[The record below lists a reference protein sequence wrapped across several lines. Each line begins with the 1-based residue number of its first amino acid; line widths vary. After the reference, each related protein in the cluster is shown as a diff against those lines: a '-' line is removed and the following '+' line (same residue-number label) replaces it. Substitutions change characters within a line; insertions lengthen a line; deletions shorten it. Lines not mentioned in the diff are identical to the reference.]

1 MKVKKIAFFE
11 CDQQR
16 KEFFQRHLTGFQLV
30 FFPENLSEQHLPE
43 LKDCQIIAV
52 VNYSPVTRE
61 IVAQLPETKLIAVGC
76 TGYNNVDVKAC
87 EERGILVSNTPGYS
101 DDAVAEHTI
110 TLMLMLLRHAHIA
123 HLRAKDNNFSW
134 NGIIGNNLKGKTL
147 GIIGTGKIGLK
158 VIELAKGFGVKMVA
172 YSRNPKP
179 DKAAELGFRYVSL
192 PEVLAA
198 SDIVSLHLSA
208 NKDTYHFI
216 NHEKLN
222 MFKRGSLLINTSR
235 GEVLDSKALIWALE
249 NGILKGAALDVLEEE
264 KVCQENCLLQ
274 SDITPEKLEKYALN
288 QHLLHRPDVLI
299 TPHIGW
305 YTEEAVR
312 AMFHIHLNN
321 IRSFMKGAPENL
333 VSGCGIKV

>member
-1 MKVKKIAFFE
+1 MEVKKIAFFE

-16 KEFFQRHLTGFQLV
+16 KEFFQRRLAGFELL
-30 FFPENLSEQHLPE
+30 FFSENLSEQHLPE

-52 VNYSPVTRE
+52 VNYSPITRE
-61 IVAQLPETKLIAVGC
+61 IVDQLPETKLIAVGC

-87 EERGILVSNTPGYS
+87 EEKGILVSNTPGYS
-101 DDAVAEHTI
+101 DDAVAEHTL

-158 VIELAKGFGVKMVA
+158 VIELAKGFGVEIVA
-172 YSRNPKP
+172 CSRNPKP
-179 DKAAELGFRYVSL
+179 DKAAELGFRYAPL
-192 PEVLAA
+192 PEVLAG
-198 SDIVSLHLSA
+198 SDIVSLHLTA

-222 MFKRGSLLINTSR
+222 MFKKGSLLINTSR
-235 GEVLDSKALIWALE
+235 GEVLDSKALIGALD

-274 SDITPEKLEKYALN
+274 SDITLEKLEKYALN

-305 YTEEAVR
+305 YTEEAIQD
-312 AMFHIHLNN
+312 MFNIHLNN
-321 IRSFMKGAPENL
+321 MLSFMKGAPDNL
-333 VSGCGIKV
+333 VIGCGAKS